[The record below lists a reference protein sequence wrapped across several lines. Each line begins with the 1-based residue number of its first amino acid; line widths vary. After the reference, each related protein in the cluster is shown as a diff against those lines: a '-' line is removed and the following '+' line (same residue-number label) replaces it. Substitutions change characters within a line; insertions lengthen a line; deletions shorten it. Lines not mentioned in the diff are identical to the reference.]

1 MKDSAKTIYKEFLMF
16 YIVYLGCL
24 EVILFLLNKPETD
37 NVFILIIGFL
47 ELLMFAGGI
56 YAVSFIYGIYFQAKY
71 NLKFSGIL
79 LLMGLLFIV
88 GLFVFSPWWLNFFVH
103 GDIMTLYY
111 LLEQASLQAL
121 SFFAGSIIVKIIG
134 DFNQR
139 KTMKPPN

>member
-1 MKDSAKTIYKEFLMF
+1 MKKPMVYYKEFLMF

-24 EVILFLLNKPETD
+24 EVVLFLLNKPETD

-111 LLEQASLQAL
+111 LLEQASLQVL
-121 SFFAGSIIVKIIG
+121 SFFVGSIIVKIIG

-139 KTMKPPN
+139 KTMKLPN

>member
-1 MKDSAKTIYKEFLMF
+1 MKDSSKTIYKEFLMF